1 MVRTK
6 NTARKP
12 SAGLP
17 TARRPYVCQHCRR
30 EINDLSNYRRH
41 LAIVHGKKDDGT
53 GADDST
59 VARFSRYAK
68 RGPLV
73 PVQSAPSADDT
84 SRPQP
89 TTSDEKPT
97 TSTLAPSAA
106 TRRRRRQPKSVEIV
120 ESSSPSPPAVKRTAT
135 TSDVADD
142 LALSTS
148 TSRPTFEAG
157 STDDMFVDITDEEA
171 ATEIDLPTSR
181 VPTRPLPVAAPHL
194 RRVGLREAEDAVAVR
209 PPATSVPTVK
219 RRRLEMAPSV
229 LACTTSHCE
238 PSQVQSR
245 PRR

>member
-68 RGPLV
+68 RGPRV
-73 PVQSAPSADDT
+73 TVQSAPSADDT

-97 TSTLAPSAA
+97 TSALH
-106 TRRRRRQPKSVEIV
+106 RQLQH
-120 ESSSPSPPAVKRTAT
+120 
-135 TSDVADD
+135 VADD
-142 LALSTS
+142 VSQ
-148 TSRPTFEAG
+148 SR
-157 STDDMFVDITDEEA
+157 SK
-171 ATEIDLPTSR
+171 SWNR
-181 VPTRPLPVAAPHL
+181 H
-194 RRVGLREAEDAVAVR
+194 
-209 PPATSVPTVK
+209 
-219 RRRLEMAPSV
+219 RRRLLSNE
-229 LACTTSHCE
+229 L
-238 PSQVQSR
+238 
-245 PRR
+245 PRRPTSPTTWPCQHQRADQRLRPVRPTTCSLILPTKKLPPR